1 MRHPHHL
8 PLRIVLMLC
17 VLAVSACASF
27 QPKPIEE
34 VGFLDRAE
42 TQHNGNL
49 KVTVAVPSIPEGNA
63 LFGAPIGK
71 KGIQPVWLKIENNDP
86 VNYWLFPIFIDPDY
100 YSPYEAAWKNHF
112 FMSATANEKMDA
124 YFNDQTVPLFVPP
137 GETVEGFIYTNLDE
151 GTKQVLVELIGPEE
165 AKTFIFYIAVPGIKP
180 DHQEVD
186 WYALYVE
193 GDIVDYHD
201 EDELRVA
208 LEALPCCTMN
218 KDGTAEGDP
227 LNFVIITTFDAL
239 GPTFLRRGWQETETT
254 HAKSVWRTVKSFLL
268 GSKYRYSPIS
278 PLYVYGRGQ
287 DIAIQKARDTIH
299 ERNHLRLWIT
309 PMRFQGMNVWVGQIS
324 RDIGVRFTTKSPTF
338 TTHKIDPDIDEARAY
353 LIQDLL
359 LSQHVAKFGMVRGF
373 DAVSR
378 NAPRENLTGDPWFT
392 DGLLAVFVL
401 SEDSVAADDIAFYE
415 WEAPRL

>member
-1 MRHPHHL
+1 
-8 PLRIVLMLC
+8 
-17 VLAVSACASF
+17 
-27 QPKPIEE
+27 
-34 VGFLDRAE
+34 
-42 TQHNGNL
+42 
-49 KVTVAVPSIPEGNA
+49 
-63 LFGAPIGK
+63 
-71 KGIQPVWLKIENNDP
+71 
-86 VNYWLFPIFIDPDY
+86 
-100 YSPYEAAWKNHF
+100 
-112 FMSATANEKMDA
+112 
-124 YFNDQTVPLFVPP
+124 
-137 GETVEGFIYTNLDE
+137 
-151 GTKQVLVELIGPEE
+151 
-165 AKTFIFYIAVPGIKP
+165 
-180 DHQEVD
+180 
-186 WYALYVE
+186 
-193 GDIVDYHD
+193 
-201 EDELRVA
+201 
-208 LEALPCCTMN
+208 MN